1 MQLIHLN
8 PKQLPT
14 LPPLAMTI
22 GNYDG
27 VHLGHQALLTALA
40 NDAKQMGFASA
51 VMIFEPQ
58 PREFFAPHNPPAR
71 LTSLDEKAAY
81 IAELGVDYLIV
92 ASFDD
97 EFRSLSASD
106 FAMMLKGL
114 NARHL
119 VLGDDFRFGHDRAG
133 DKAFLAAAGF
143 SVDSLDSIMHDNQRV
158 SSSLVRQA
166 LADGR
171 LDSTKGLLGRDYAIT
186 GRVVHGD
193 KIGRTL
199 DFPTANIALNRIK
212 PALHGV
218 YGADVFAYRDGVRLD
233 WAMLAHDDAVG
244 VAGVAQGSLFGA
256 VSVGLR
262 PSVGG
267 QDWRIEVHLPKFD
280 GNLYDV
286 QLTVVFRYFLHGE
299 RKYDGMDAL
308 KAGISQDVA
317 ELLAWRVS
325 VSVE

>member
-1 MQLIHLN
+1 MQIIHLN
-8 PKQLPT
+8 PKALPS

-27 VHLGHQALLTALA
+27 VHLGHQALLTAL
-40 NDAKQMGFASA
+40 NHDAKQMGYASA

-58 PREFFAPHNPPAR
+58 PREFFAPQNPPAR

-81 IAELGVDYLIV
+81 ITDLGMDYLIV

-97 EFRSLSASD
+97 DFRSLSAD
-106 FAMMLKGL
+106 EFAQVLRGL
-114 NARHL
+114 NAQHL

-133 DKAFLAAAGF
+133 DKAFLAASGF
-143 SVDSLDSIMHDNQRV
+143 SVDSLDSITQGGQRV
-158 SSSLVRQA
+158 SSSLVREA

-171 LDSTKGLLGRDYAIT
+171 LDVAKDLLGRDYAIT

-199 DFPTANIALNRIK
+199 DFPTANIGLDRLK

-218 YGADVFAYRDGVRLD
+218 YGADVFAYRDGVLLD
-233 WAMLAHDDAVG
+233 WATLAEGDHRG

-267 QDWRIEVHLPKFD
+267 HDWRIEVHLPEFT
-280 GNLYDV
+280 GSLYEL
-286 QLTVVFRYFLHGE
+286 QLTVVFYHFLHGE
-299 RKYDGMDAL
+299 RRYENLDML

-317 ELLAWRVS
+317 DLLAWRAS
-325 VSVE
+325 VSGE